1 MSLDT
6 GIYDKFTNL
15 CEMFTNLCKTAK
27 SLVKVLLV
35 FFMQK
40 CQKHSINSLV
50 KRICSTTVLSVSDH
64 FSYAVHSW

>member
-1 MSLDT
+1 MTSLL
-6 GIYDKFTNL
+6 IFVKCLQIFV
-15 CEMFTNLCKTAK
+15 KTAK